1 MTRIEPELCPNREMY
16 NLIVT
21 ILRTINEILTAGIA
35 ITAFSLLLYALSF
48 NLRDRVA
55 RSFAAILICVVIV
68 FVAEAIGSVTDSPRD
83 LEIWLRA
90 QWLGITF
97 LPAAYLHFSDA
108 LLATTGRPSRGRRS
122 LAVRVAY
129 VISFL
134 FLLTLPFNGLVGH
147 LVQDVNPAPHLQRT
161 WLTWIFTLYYV
172 SVISLSWGNLWRAYR
187 RTVAS
192 ASRRRMGYLLA
203 GAVAPAL
210 GSYPYLLFGSRF
222 AAASPLTF
230 WAGVTLGNLVVSA
243 LLVLMAYAVAFF
255 GVPWPDRVV
264 KRRLFKWLMRGP
276 VTASTVLALTTLVRR
291 AGDWLDFSTAIVVP
305 VLMVVTV
312 LILEHLITLVAPI
325 WEQWLFHG
333 GAREETDLLQSLEE
347 RLLTRGDLHQFLEA
361 VLAAVCDRLQ
371 TSRAFVAG
379 FGPNGLE
386 NLVTIGGDQSL
397 EKEDLSEKLLQVVV
411 ENGLDEE
418 VFSWGEYWLIP
429 LYDQEEEFPEL
440 LGLLGVVHNPE
451 QKLDPEQ
458 ADALQILTER
468 AEIALRDWRRQQ
480 QVFSSIEALTPQ
492 VNMIQRLRAAS
503 RYSGTEVLTTQALP
517 LEERRFSAWVKD
529 ALSHYWGGPKLTE
542 SPLLE
547 LRVVKQAM
555 REHEDNPTNALRAI
569 LKRAIEQVRPEG
581 ERRFTAEWILYNILE
596 MKFLE
601 GRKVR
606 DIAGRLAMSEAD
618 LYRKQ
623 RVAIEAVA
631 NAIVEMEQQAR
642 QDNLIAI
649 DANSKPLDPDRQGGF
664 NGK

>member
-1 MTRIEPELCPNREMY
+1 MY

-264 KRRLFKWLMRGP
+264 KRRLFK
-276 VTASTVLALTTLVRR
+276 
-291 AGDWLDFSTAIVVP
+291 
-305 VLMVVTV
+305 
-312 LILEHLITLVAPI
+312 
-325 WEQWLFHG
+325 
-333 GAREETDLLQSLEE
+333 
-347 RLLTRGDLHQFLEA
+347 
-361 VLAAVCDRLQ
+361 
-371 TSRAFVAG
+371 
-379 FGPNGLE
+379 
-386 NLVTIGGDQSL
+386 
-397 EKEDLSEKLLQVVV
+397 
-411 ENGLDEE
+411 
-418 VFSWGEYWLIP
+418 
-429 LYDQEEEFPEL
+429 
-440 LGLLGVVHNPE
+440 
-451 QKLDPEQ
+451 
-458 ADALQILTER
+458 
-468 AEIALRDWRRQQ
+468 
-480 QVFSSIEALTPQ
+480 
-492 VNMIQRLRAAS
+492 
-503 RYSGTEVLTTQALP
+503 
-517 LEERRFSAWVKD
+517 
-529 ALSHYWGGPKLTE
+529 
-542 SPLLE
+542 
-547 LRVVKQAM
+547 
-555 REHEDNPTNALRAI
+555 
-569 LKRAIEQVRPEG
+569 
-581 ERRFTAEWILYNILE
+581 
-596 MKFLE
+596 
-601 GRKVR
+601 
-606 DIAGRLAMSEAD
+606 
-618 LYRKQ
+618 
-623 RVAIEAVA
+623 
-631 NAIVEMEQQAR
+631 
-642 QDNLIAI
+642 
-649 DANSKPLDPDRQGGF
+649 
-664 NGK
+664 